1 MGLLARLRA
10 AGKAFMG
17 TPVPGEMSRSGAE
30 PTGRVTG
37 EGETAVTEK
46 KSDVS
51 REQTPEMIREYFIGV
66 GKQFE
71 GYHEDVKR
79 GLRKVQVVLERMN
92 GEIGELQA
100 KGPEQAETVSR
111 MQSERDRLRGAA
123 LKLES
128 RIEKHRERL
137 DSLGDEAPDWLFL
150 NDPEVYHDV
159 DELWRALHDILDL
172 TEGDDVLVDDTSG
185 LETYFRDVFPV
196 WKGAL
201 PLWKRPE
208 PDEAESP
215 EEQGPKEASPHSGAR
230 RRTKSAGT
238 DPYQQ
243 LTQELIDALRMTTK
257 PGEKTPEDEGN

>member
-17 TPVPGEMSRSGAE
+17 TPVPGEISQAGAE
-30 PTGRVTG
+30 PPGRVTG
-37 EGETAVTEK
+37 DSETAVTEREI
-46 KSDVS
+46 DVS
-51 REQTPEMIREYFIGV
+51 EELTPERIREYFILV

-71 GYHEDVKR
+71 GYYEDVKR

-92 GEIGELQA
+92 GDIGELQA

-128 RIEKHRERL
+128 RIEEHRERL
-137 DSLGDEAPDWLFL
+137 DTLGDEAPDWLFL

-159 DELWRALHDILDL
+159 DELWRALRDILNL
-172 TEGDDVLVDDTSG
+172 TEGDHVSVDDTSG

-208 PDEAESP
+208 PDETGSP
-215 EEQGPKEASPHSGAR
+215 GEEVQRETSPNSGAR
-230 RRTKSAGT
+230 RRTKPSGT

-257 PGEKTPEDEGN
+257 PGEKKPEDEGN